1 MGYYD
6 TLSEILGRKL
16 SKQQPLVNDLEI
28 LPYDPLEVAPPFK
41 TTQWK
46 DLEVHYDDETH
57 LYFVVKEGKRVPLIS
72 VTTFIDLFVP
82 EFDFHGQAM
91 RCARKPD
98 YDCACLDK
106 SGWDHMSY
114 DIRAEM
120 IKKAWKEN
128 NKQATNYGTAAH
140 AGCEYLAKQPQLKDK
155 DIMKL
160 LRLGAWG
167 MDAVRPVIAEFLPK
181 VRKLLSPYRTLGYEF
196 IAEPV
201 LTDPTI
207 GMAGQS
213 DLVLVNHNTKK
224 ITVLDYKT
232 NKRNPKFD
240 KGFTK
245 MEGLFNQYDNNP
257 WSHYSIQLSTYCL
270 MLKQLYPGYEIE
282 NASLVWLEAETGEIE
297 LLPIDFL
304 AWMPLMEAVFENMK
318 SHEVFKNAYSIIG
331 KN

>member
-6 TLSEILGRKL
+6 TLSGILGRKL

-28 LPYDPLEVAPPFK
+28 LPYDPLQVAPPFK
-41 TTQWK
+41 TTKWN
-46 DLEVHYDDETH
+46 DLEVHYDDEKH
-57 LYFVVKEGKRVPLIS
+57 LYFVIKGDKRVPLIS

-82 EFDFHGQAM
+82 EFDFDGQAE

-98 YDCACLDK
+98 YDCNCLDK
-106 SGWDHMSY
+106 TGWNHMSY
-114 DIRAEM
+114 GIRAEM
-120 IKKAWKEN
+120 IKKAWREN
-128 NKQATNYGTAAH
+128 NIQATNYGTAAH
-140 AGCEYLAKQPQLKDK
+140 SGCEYLAKQPQLKDE

-160 LRLGAWG
+160 LMLGVWG
-167 MDAVRPVIAEFLPK
+167 KDAVRLVIAQFLPK
-181 VRKLLSPYRTLGYEF
+181 VRKILSTYRDLRYEF
-196 IAEPV
+196 VAEPV

-207 GMAGQS
+207 GMAGQA
-213 DLVLVNHNTKK
+213 DLVLVNHDTKR

-245 MEGLFNQYDNNP
+245 MEGLFNQHDNNP

-270 MLKQLYPGYEIE
+270 MLLKLYPGYEIE
-282 NASLVWLEAETGEIE
+282 EVSLVWLNSETGDIEI
-297 LLPIDFL
+297 LPIDFL
-304 AWMPLMEAVFENMK
+304 TWMPVMDSVFENMK
-318 SHEVFKNAYSIIG
+318 SHGVFKNAYSMIG